1 MDEKKST
8 LSNAPNHPS
17 GQLSGAS
24 FREES
29 LVGAASPHLNTLCLE
44 VGDMQVRLATSDADI
59 EAAQRLRYHIFYE
72 EMQAKADPG
81 TRRLKRDADLLDGF
95 CDHLLVCDMRAP
107 SLEASVVGTYRLV
120 TRAAAERHG
129 RFYTASEYHIE
140 KLIKY
145 PGEILEL
152 GRSCVHKDF
161 RNGRTM
167 NLLWRGLATYVF
179 LANIELMFGCAS
191 LHGTD
196 VDALRV
202 PLSYLYHYH
211 LAEEPLRTRA
221 LEDRYVSMNMIPK
234 DLVDVRDGLSA
245 LPPLLKGYLRVGC
258 TVGDGAVVDHQFNTT
273 DVCIIQKTNLVTD
286 KYLRHYQQHYQGSS
300 GEHSLI

>member
-1 MDEKKST
+1 MDEEKNTSPLFFQGFT
-8 LSNAPNHPS
+8 PDSFS
-17 GQLSGAS
+17 GS
-24 FREES
+24 
-29 LVGAASPHLNTLCLE
+29 ASPHLNDLCLE
-44 VGDMQVRLATSDADI
+44 VGEMQVRLATTDAEV

-72 EMQAKADPG
+72 EMKAKADPG
-81 TRRLKRDADLLDGF
+81 TRRMKRDADLLDGF
-95 CDHLLVCDMRAP
+95 CDHLLVCDMRAAT
-107 SLEASVVGTYRLV
+107 LEESVVGTYRLV

-140 KLIKY
+140 KLVKY

-152 GRSCVHKDF
+152 GRSCIHQDF

-179 LANIELMFGCAS
+179 LAEIELMFGCAS

-196 VDALRV
+196 VDALRL

-211 LAEEPLRTRA
+211 LAEETLRTRA
-221 LEDRYVSMNMIPK
+221 LDDRYVPMNLIMKENI
-234 DLVDVRDGLSA
+234 DVREALNM

-258 TVGDGAVVDHQFNTT
+258 TVGDGAVVDYQFNTT

-286 KYLRHYQQHYQGSS
+286 KYLKHYQQNYQRSS
-300 GEHSLI
+300 GEHSLV

>member
-1 MDEKKST
+1 MDEEKNTPT
-8 LSNAPNHPS
+8 LGSKPS
-17 GQLSGAS
+17 PLSPEGE
-24 FREES
+24 RED
-29 LVGAASPHLNTLCLE
+29 SPHLSNLCLD
-44 VGDMQVRLATSDADI
+44 VGDMQVRLATSQAEI
-59 EAAQRLRYHIFYE
+59 EAAQRLRYHVFYE
-72 EMQAKADPG
+72 EMKAKADPG
-81 TRRLKRDADLLDGF
+81 TRRMKRDADLLDGF
-95 CDHLLVCDMRAP
+95 CDHLLVCDMRAS
-107 SLEASVVGTYRLV
+107 SLESSVVGTYRLV

-152 GRSCVHKDF
+152 GRSCVHENF

-179 LANIELMFGCAS
+179 LAEIELMFGCAS

-196 VDALRV
+196 VDALSL
-202 PLSYLYHYH
+202 PLSYLHHYH
-211 LAEEPLRTRA
+211 RAEESLRTRA
-221 LEDRYVSMNMIPK
+221 LEERYVPMNIIPK
-234 DLVDVRDGLSA
+234 DNIDVRDALNA

-258 TVGDGAVVDHQFNTT
+258 TVGDGAVIDYPFNTT

-286 KYLRHYQQHYQGSS
+286 KYLRHYQQNYQKSC
-300 GEHSLI
+300 GELPLV